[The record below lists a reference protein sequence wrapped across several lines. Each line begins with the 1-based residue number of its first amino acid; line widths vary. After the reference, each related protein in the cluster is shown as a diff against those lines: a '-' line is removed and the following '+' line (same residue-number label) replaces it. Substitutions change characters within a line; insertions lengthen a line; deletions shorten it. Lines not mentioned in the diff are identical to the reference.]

1 MTENAYDNES
11 TPWPVNTILIAN
23 SMVNEIDEKRLPKK
37 NSNVNVRCFNSVFV
51 QDMFIISYH

>member
-1 MTENAYDNES
+1 MTENVYDNES

-23 SMVNEIDEKRLPKK
+23 SMANKIDEKRLPKK
-37 NSNVNVRCFNSVFV
+37 NSNVNVRYFNSVFV